1 MTPAKKSSKQIAWQ
15 LPRWT
20 LARRTLRGGRLG
32 GYGFPSLSLP
42 DPTSACR
49 NGQDRPSNPSMAGA
63 VGLDWHADR
72 ELARLSDA
80 LRPGTET
87 LDGNDCDCAPN
98 PQGHCT
104 SDGSDWRCGWH
115 RPHSPTGVAWAAVP
129 TGAAVPPPPLGPG
142 PRNPSILV
150 GRPGRYRYL
159 PNYSAT
165 DASLR
170 TRNHGL
176 F

>member
-1 MTPAKKSSKQIAWQ
+1 MTPAKKSSKQIACQ

-72 ELARLSDA
+72 ELVRLSDA

-104 SDGSDWRCGWH
+104 SDGSEVWLAQATQPNRGRLGCCTDRG
-115 RPHSPTGVAWAAVP
+115 RR
-129 TGAAVPPPPLGPG
+129 PPPPLGPG